1 MTAIQ
6 LLACA
11 GMIVGAFLILGLKPV
26 EFTDSLFAFLLWK
39 KSSIRE
45 DIRASTGRKKAGPL
59 KREIMEAQAKQ
70 TFFSGLCRFPG
81 VVLYR
86 RFHRYPAGQ
95 FFHGSGSGGG
105 VYVPALLVCEADCQP
120 L

>member
-39 KSSIRE
+39 KA
-45 DIRASTGRKKAGPL
+45 ASGR
-59 KREIMEAQAKQ
+59 IY
-70 TFFSGLCRFPG
+70 GLQ
-81 VVLYR
+81 
-86 RFHRYPAGQ
+86 PAERK
-95 FFHGSGSGGG
+95 
-105 VYVPALLVCEADCQP
+105 PAP
-120 L
+120 

>member
-59 KREIMEAQAKQ
+59 KREIMEAQAVSY
-70 TFFSGLCRFPG
+70 THLTLPTIR
-81 VVLYR
+81 
-86 RFHRYPAGQ
+86 
-95 FFHGSGSGGG
+95 
-105 VYVPALLVCEADCQP
+105 LV
-120 L
+120 

>member
-45 DIRASTGRKKAGPL
+45 D
-59 KREIMEAQAKQ
+59 
-70 TFFSGLCRFPG
+70 
-81 VVLYR
+81 
-86 RFHRYPAGQ
+86 GQ

>member
-59 KREIMEAQAKQ
+59 KREIMEAQA
-70 TFFSGLCRFPG
+70 
-81 VVLYR
+81 VLEMTGRSR
-86 RFHRYPAGQ
+86 RF
-95 FFHGSGSGGG
+95 S
-105 VYVPALLVCEADCQP
+105 LVCAASLGLVC
-120 L
+120 

>member
-59 KREIMEAQAKQ
+59 KREIMEAQA
-70 TFFSGLCRFPG
+70 
-81 VVLYR
+81 VLETVSYT
-86 RFHRYPAGQ
+86 HLD
-95 FFHGSGSGGG
+95 
-105 VYVPALLVCEADCQP
+105 VYKRQGDILART
-120 L
+120 